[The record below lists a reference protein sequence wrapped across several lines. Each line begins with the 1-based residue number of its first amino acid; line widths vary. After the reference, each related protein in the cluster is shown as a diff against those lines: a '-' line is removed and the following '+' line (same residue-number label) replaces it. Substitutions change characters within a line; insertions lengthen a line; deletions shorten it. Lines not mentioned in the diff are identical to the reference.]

1 MHSIL
6 DSEEFELDKDFHRV
20 EPTLDCHQKE
30 SVQVCDLFFSI
41 STYCLWYDFPLNDSL
56 FRAQGS
62 HVMAHNGNYVLQ
74 WICPPTCDT
83 PAQLMFFYEVLSS
96 ENYKGSMSNLQS
108 GISAMSLAS
117 SCQSR

>member
-1 MHSIL
+1 M
-6 DSEEFELDKDFHRV
+6 

-30 SVQVCDLFFSI
+30 SVQVRNGILILISI
-41 STYCLWYDFPLNDSL
+41 LLCIVYFNSIRIMNQ
-56 FRAQGS
+56 QGS
-62 HVMAHNGNYVLQ
+62 HVMAHNGGYVLQ
-74 WICPPTCDT
+74 WICPAECDL
-83 PAQLMFFYEVLSS
+83 PAQLMFFFEVLSS

>member
-1 MHSIL
+1 M
-6 DSEEFELDKDFHRV
+6 

-30 SVQVCDLFFSI
+30 SVQVRNDIYIIDNNVYFNSNSI
-41 STYCLWYDFPLNDSL
+41 LNQ
-56 FRAQGS
+56 QGS
-62 HVMAHNGNYVLQ
+62 HVMAHNGSYVLQ
-74 WICPPTCDT
+74 WICPAESEL
-83 PAQLMFFYEVLSS
+83 PAQLMFFFEVLSS